1 MPGFRRAR
9 DAGGMR
15 VVTTFKEIEQMHF
28 NNVQT
33 ELYADIR
40 QNGTHQ
46 NIARTCLILEALAAS
61 GKNGQRLT
69 DVMQKTAL
77 KKTVVHRA
85 LAGLVCHGLASFDE
99 GSSRYFLGDRI
110 FGWTE
115 KARERFGL
123 AERIKPYIRSL
134 ADDVED
140 ACIFCIMRGDEM
152 ICYARA
158 EGSFP
163 IRTLTLNVGARRPL
177 GVGSGSVAIAAFLPE
192 RRLAELIATR
202 REERLYFGIDDE
214 HLLRNIAETR
224 KLGYCLHEGLFAKDM
239 AGLGVPVRKTSG
251 AVVASVSINAL
262 RSRIETDRLE
272 FLLARMA
279 REVALI
285 EKDLG
290 HLLDE
295 L

>member
-1 MPGFRRAR
+1 
-9 DAGGMR
+9 
-15 VVTTFKEIEQMHF
+15 MHF
-28 NNVQT
+28 DIVQT
-33 ELYADIR
+33 ELYADT
-40 QNGTHQ
+40 QLNGTHQ
-46 NIARTCLILEALAAS
+46 NIARTCLILEVLAAS
-61 GKNGQRLT
+61 GKKGLRLT
-69 DVMQKTAL
+69 DVMQKTNL

-85 LAGLVCHGLASFDE
+85 LAGLVCHGLASFDN
-99 GSSRYFLGDRI
+99 GSSLYFLGDRV
-110 FGWTE
+110 FGWVE
-115 KARERFGL
+115 KGRERFGL
-123 AERIKPYIRSL
+123 AERIKPYMRSL
-134 ADDVED
+134 ADDVEE

-192 RRLAELIATR
+192 QRLAELVATR

-214 HLLRNIAETR
+214 HLARNIAETR
-224 KLGYCLHEGLFAKDM
+224 RLGYSLHEGLFAKDM
-239 AGLGVPVRKTSG
+239 AGLGVPVRNTAG
-251 AVVASVSINAL
+251 NVVAAVSINAL
-262 RSRIETDRLE
+262 RSRIEADRLDT
-272 FLLARMA
+272 LLTRVW

-290 HLLDE
+290 HLLNE